1 MQTIQ
6 HAMRAG
12 IVDALHLTHRQVM
25 GLRHANPAEGHGQ
38 GQGQGNA
45 LAHARASRFIRHVSD
60 DSIVWLRRN
69 VTRPFSR
76 IQRMPKPWLM
86 GIDLGGSGVRC
97 LLVNTETGE
106 LAGSTAAWKVT
117 PAPGTSGTGFDIDL
131 DALYAALGRAAHD
144 VLTQAGS
151 DGGDVGALA
160 ISAMRFSS
168 VVLDESGNA
177 LLAVPNNDARA
188 AGECFAIAETRGQAL
203 LQATG
208 SCPLPMHASAR
219 LLWLRQNNAEAFGR
233 ASSVYGCGEWLAE
246 QLCGVRAIDATQAS
260 ASGLFCLHSKDW
272 AWQLIDELA
281 LPRRLFPP
289 IVESGSRLGEL
300 SNAAGAHLGLS
311 GKVCVAMGG
320 ADTQLSLLGAAMTEA
335 GQCAAVA
342 GTTAPVHVVLDK
354 PVLDASG
361 ALLGAHHAVPERWV
375 LESNSGAMGY
385 SLSLLARTLFPDAP
399 QPELRLFAEAAK
411 SEPGAAGMLS
421 TLGADLLDLSAPVMP
436 LGQLALSHMSCVDDP
451 APARHLARAAAE
463 GCACALRANRER
475 LAATLAG
482 TGSGVNTGSM
492 TLCGGLSRSEVFA
505 QLVADIGDIEI
516 SVPQAWQTSALGAA
530 VCAGVAAGLYS
541 SFAQACAALCAERR
555 NFAPR
560 QEHTTV
566 NARLFD
572 TWQRFREQALSA
584 TAPVAIDHLLPRVL
598 QEAPAPARA
607 AAMPEHAPR
616 ALISAAF
623 DETSLLR
630 LRKAM
635 DVEYA
640 SFRESKRLLTGPG
653 LVQALQGRQ
662 VFVTEVDVV
671 DAAALQQLP
680 DLRVVAACRGDAV
693 NVDVD
698 ACTAFGIPVLYAPG
712 RNAIAV
718 ADLAVAFMLN
728 LARKLPAASSFLQD
742 PQCTAGNMGKMGQA
756 FSQLQGSELW
766 GKTIGLVGLGAVGKA
781 VARRLAGF
789 DATLLV
795 ADPFVSPEQAA
806 LAGCR
811 LVDLE
816 QLLRSADFVSLHAA
830 VTPATTGM
838 LGAAQFRQM
847 KAGAFFINTARAALI
862 DEQALVDAL
871 ESGHLAGAALDTFAL
886 EPPGFDH
893 PLVQHPAVICT
904 PHSAGNTAEVAAHQG
919 ASVSQALLQLLRGE
933 RPDNVLNP
941 AVLDD
946 FHWQGPRRE
955 PDADEL
961 ARLQA
966 ASGPAVTDLQ
976 RDAQAAQRP
985 VAATQADI
993 AAPAPLVEAMR
1004 SILTQFCAGLA
1015 ADPEILGFSAGQALT
1030 LHFTVHDLGLEFYL
1044 SLERGSV
1051 ASALGPPPTT
1061 AEVQLQMRGEILDGM
1076 FTGSIDTMECAMNG
1090 EISFMG
1096 DAAKAMALQHMN
1108 ADMERIYQAARAAV
1122 GDPGDLASVP
1132 RPGLSAG
1139 DASPVAAGPGDLR
1152 QDLVEIMQE
1161 LYESQVITATGGNI
1175 SVRIPGTDGELWITP
1190 SRLFKGDLKPEVMVR
1205 INLRGENPDSGSR
1218 SPSSEWCMHT
1228 RILELKPEANAVIH
1242 AHAPNATILA
1252 NTGLP
1257 FLPISTEAAF
1267 FGNIARIPFR
1277 MPGTP
1282 ELADAVAEAMGDD
1295 WAVLMINHGI
1305 IVAGRSLRRAADMV
1319 EIIER
1324 SAEIILGCIAVGV
1337 QPPVLPADAAAHFRK
1352 LGDVVA

>member
-1 MQTIQ
+1 MPVGAGHVAVVRARELANRIAVENLLANPRTLALQVQRPAPQAGLQALGGQRHAAIEPGRKLGGVGGADIHLQRIALFPGVHHVKAPARLHVVPANVARAAVARHHPKMGAALRLPGHGQAAAHRALTVEHQRIHREHHVMFCDKKIVHERSKRHLDHFALDQLAVLIGDIQAHVFAEGPRRLIAEEHHLAGCMIKLGVGGYGAVDLTVEIKVADGRERARVHLHSKRAFHQRQQPIAMPYDMGIGRVVMLVGHGGICFQRVAQYAEQRFAGCALQCVLLGAHPAVSPCHPAARKLETLQHAIAMKPVIGIPLAGRIKGVRSVAYIYALEIGRQFAFNHQVRRITFNTGGPQRTLQKHVVREGLGHVYSPSTSGAGCHSGGLQVGATSQRPGYYQISGFHAPRNAGSAADDPCMQTIQ

-25 GLRHANPAEGHGQ
+25 GLRHANPAEGQ

-45 LAHARASRFIRHVSD
+45 LAHARARASRFIRHVSD

-584 TAPVAIDHLLPRVL
+584 
-598 QEAPAPARA
+598 
-607 AAMPEHAPR
+607 
-616 ALISAAF
+616 
-623 DETSLLR
+623 
-630 LRKAM
+630 
-635 DVEYA
+635 
-640 SFRESKRLLTGPG
+640 
-653 LVQALQGRQ
+653 
-662 VFVTEVDVV
+662 
-671 DAAALQQLP
+671 
-680 DLRVVAACRGDAV
+680 
-693 NVDVD
+693 
-698 ACTAFGIPVLYAPG
+698 
-712 RNAIAV
+712 
-718 ADLAVAFMLN
+718 
-728 LARKLPAASSFLQD
+728 
-742 PQCTAGNMGKMGQA
+742 
-756 FSQLQGSELW
+756 
-766 GKTIGLVGLGAVGKA
+766 
-781 VARRLAGF
+781 
-789 DATLLV
+789 
-795 ADPFVSPEQAA
+795 
-806 LAGCR
+806 
-811 LVDLE
+811 
-816 QLLRSADFVSLHAA
+816 
-830 VTPATTGM
+830 
-838 LGAAQFRQM
+838 
-847 KAGAFFINTARAALI
+847 
-862 DEQALVDAL
+862 
-871 ESGHLAGAALDTFAL
+871 
-886 EPPGFDH
+886 
-893 PLVQHPAVICT
+893 
-904 PHSAGNTAEVAAHQG
+904 
-919 ASVSQALLQLLRGE
+919 
-933 RPDNVLNP
+933 
-941 AVLDD
+941 
-946 FHWQGPRRE
+946 
-955 PDADEL
+955 
-961 ARLQA
+961 
-966 ASGPAVTDLQ
+966 
-976 RDAQAAQRP
+976 
-985 VAATQADI
+985 
-993 AAPAPLVEAMR
+993 
-1004 SILTQFCAGLA
+1004 
-1015 ADPEILGFSAGQALT
+1015 
-1030 LHFTVHDLGLEFYL
+1030 
-1044 SLERGSV
+1044 
-1051 ASALGPPPTT
+1051 
-1061 AEVQLQMRGEILDGM
+1061 
-1076 FTGSIDTMECAMNG
+1076 
-1090 EISFMG
+1090 
-1096 DAAKAMALQHMN
+1096 
-1108 ADMERIYQAARAAV
+1108 
-1122 GDPGDLASVP
+1122 
-1132 RPGLSAG
+1132 
-1139 DASPVAAGPGDLR
+1139 
-1152 QDLVEIMQE
+1152 
-1161 LYESQVITATGGNI
+1161 
-1175 SVRIPGTDGELWITP
+1175 
-1190 SRLFKGDLKPEVMVR
+1190 
-1205 INLRGENPDSGSR
+1205 
-1218 SPSSEWCMHT
+1218 
-1228 RILELKPEANAVIH
+1228 
-1242 AHAPNATILA
+1242 
-1252 NTGLP
+1252 
-1257 FLPISTEAAF
+1257 
-1267 FGNIARIPFR
+1267 
-1277 MPGTP
+1277 
-1282 ELADAVAEAMGDD
+1282 
-1295 WAVLMINHGI
+1295 
-1305 IVAGRSLRRAADMV
+1305 
-1319 EIIER
+1319 
-1324 SAEIILGCIAVGV
+1324 
-1337 QPPVLPADAAAHFRK
+1337 
-1352 LGDVVA
+1352 